1 MNAYTTGNA
10 IVDAM
15 GELRISGNVIA
26 ETWYKTIVKES
37 GKPNLRAILFL
48 SDIVYWYRPKEER
61 DEATGDLMG
70 YSKKFRADL
79 LQRSYKELAEHFGCS
94 KGEAQATI
102 ADLERLGVVKRVFR
116 TEVRNGVRSNNIMYL
131 ALDVDVLRKLT
142 YPQDDETPMPKNRD
156 SLSRKNRT
164 AMPEKTDRVSRK
176 KGTAMPKFRETNTEN
191 NSETIQPEIT
201 PSIHPQT
208 AAQSATAGADSSSTQ
223 MGGLSD
229 EELSCFVEEEIE
241 RSGVIPFRYFDN
253 RRSMTAAIEYLSCSQ
268 EISPLH
274 FGRSEAKYNA
284 FCMIVDCLIEM
295 ACEKRPQNYH
305 GSHVAN
311 GTKVIEKLNGCIKAD
326 HYLTEFIDDAINDF
340 EKAAESRKIKNIRAY
355 MKSVIWTSLSSYK
368 VKLDAELK
376 HDLGI

>member
-26 ETWYKTIVKES
+26 EIWYKTIVKES

-61 DEATGDLMG
+61 DEATGDLVG

-79 LQRSYKELAEHFGCS
+79 LQRSYKELAEHYGCS

-142 YPQDDETPMPKNRD
+142 YPQDDGTDGTPMPKNRD
-156 SLSRKNRT
+156 SLSPKNRT
-164 AMPEKTDRVSRK
+164 AMPKKTDRVSRK

-191 NSETIQPEIT
+191 NSEIIQPEIT

-223 MGGLSD
+223 MDGLSD

-241 RSGVIPFRYFDN
+241 RSGVIPFRYFDD

-268 EISPLH
+268 
-274 FGRSEAKYNA
+274 
-284 FCMIVDCLIEM
+284 D
-295 ACEKRPQNYH
+295 
-305 GSHVAN
+305 
-311 GTKVIEKLNGCIKAD
+311 TVIE
-326 HYLTEFIDDAINDF
+326 
-340 EKAAESRKIKNIRAY
+340 
-355 MKSVIWTSLSSYK
+355 
-368 VKLDAELK
+368 
-376 HDLGI
+376 